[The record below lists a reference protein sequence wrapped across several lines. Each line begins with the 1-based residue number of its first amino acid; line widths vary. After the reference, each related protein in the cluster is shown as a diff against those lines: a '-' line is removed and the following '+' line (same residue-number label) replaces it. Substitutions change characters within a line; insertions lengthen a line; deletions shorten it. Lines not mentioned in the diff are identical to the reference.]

1 MTRTLAVLAIAFST
15 TAACGTSGEPMTGDV
30 VFHYGTDTPELVVG
44 AAVMDTNQAG
54 NMLVQLGSDNVDCDT
69 YLDVFFSLDYPSGS
83 FVYFSVDSATPGTVT
98 DAAISVAKSNNN
110 HTSINLGSGS
120 ITIDAVSPRV
130 TGTLTATLTDET
142 VGAIDVSGSFD
153 VKRCF

>member
-1 MTRTLAVLAIAFST
+1 MSRALLLPLTLL
-15 TAACGTSGEPMTGDV
+15 AACGTSGEPMSGDV
-30 VFHYGTDTPELVVG
+30 VFHYGTDTPMLVVG
-44 AAVMDTNQAG
+44 TAVMDTNQAG

-83 FVYFSVDSATPGTVT
+83 FVYFSVDSMTPGTVT
-98 DAAISVAKSNNN
+98 DAAISVAKSDNN

-130 TGTLTATLTDET
+130 TGSLTATLTDDT
-142 VGAIDVSGSFD
+142 VGTIDVSGGFD